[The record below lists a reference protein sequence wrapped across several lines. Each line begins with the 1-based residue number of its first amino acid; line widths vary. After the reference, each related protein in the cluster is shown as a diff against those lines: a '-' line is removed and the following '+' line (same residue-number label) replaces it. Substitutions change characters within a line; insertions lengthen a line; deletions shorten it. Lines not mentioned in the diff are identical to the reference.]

1 MTDRH
6 GLQLAAERGLTL
18 DDVGSTI
25 LLDNAHVRIW
35 EVKIAPGE
43 TLGWH
48 IHYHPYVVIAV
59 TGGRNE
65 IETIFGER
73 RATYEPP
80 GHVVLIDG
88 MRPIH
93 RLTNRDKTTYLA
105 RLIELK
111 HIRWIPETAPLPS
124 LERPDTE

>member
-6 GLQLAAERGLTL
+6 GLKLAQARGITL

-25 LLDNAHVRIW
+25 VLENDHVRIW
-35 EVKIAPGE
+35 EVRVEPGQ

-48 IHYHPYVVIAV
+48 IHFHPYVVIAI
-59 TGGRNE
+59 TGGKNE
-65 IETIFGER
+65 IETIFGDKR
-73 RATYEPP
+73 TTYEPS
-80 GHVVLIDG
+80 GHAVLIDG
-88 MRPIH
+88 MRPVH

-111 HIRWIPETAPLPS
+111 HVRWVPETAPLPS
-124 LERPDTE
+124 HELPETE